1 MIIWRLIRASI
12 ASFLADDAL
21 TRGAAIAFY
30 LATSLSPVLLI
41 VTSIAGLVFGR
52 DIARGYMVLELS
64 SVMGPDGANLVNA
77 LIAKSSDPASGSIAT
92 AIGIATIVISASGI
106 FGEMQAALNIV
117 WRARAPRQRWL
128 SFVRARA
135 TSLGLVAALGLM
147 LVVSLGASTALSAFG
162 HYLGAAAPWTKFAL
176 SVVNTLVSLL
186 LFGLL
191 FAAIFKVLPDT
202 SVAWRDVWIGAFAT
216 AFLFTIGKSAIGWY
230 LGEAA
235 PASAYG
241 AAGSLVMLMLWTYYS
256 AQIFLL
262 GAEFTRAVADERHG
276 PAAPQDA
283 TP

>member
-1 MIIWRLIRASI
+1 MIIWRLIRTSV

-77 LIAKSSDPASGSIAT
+77 LIAKSSNPASGGIAT
-92 AIGIATIVISASGI
+92 AVGLATIVISASGI

-117 WRARAPRQRWL
+117 WRAQAPRQRWL

-147 LVVSLGASTALSAFG
+147 LIVSLGASTALSAFG
-162 HYLGAAAPWTKFAL
+162 HYLGAAAPWMKFVL
-176 SVVNTLVSLL
+176 SVVNTLISML

-202 SVAWRDVWIGAFAT
+202 SVAWRDVWVGAFAT
-216 AFLFTIGKSAIGWY
+216 ALLFTIGKSAIGWY

-241 AAGSLVMLMLWTYYS
+241 AAGALVMLMLWTYYS

-262 GAEFTRAVADERHG
+262 GAEFTRAVADERHETHAARS
-276 PAAPQDA
+276 AAP
-283 TP
+283 